1 MRRGVGHVK
10 GSLGGDGGVR
20 EEEQTAEPSIRTY
33 SDEINDERIKEPVH
47 ELAQQLEPLAHVC
60 CSTALLLDRSCLGR
74 AILGG
79 EPLAIEDRE
88 TLQER
93 MKRDRLVASVSEKL

>member
-10 GSLGGDGGVR
+10 GSLGGDGGVSK
-20 EEEQTAEPSIRTY
+20 EEQIGEPSIRTY
-33 SDEINDERIKEPVH
+33 SNEIDDERVEEPVH
-47 ELAQQLEPLAHVC
+47 ELAQQLEPLVHVC

-74 AILGG
+74 AVLGG

-88 TLQER
+88 PLQER
-93 MKRDRLVASVSEKL
+93 MERDRLVASVTEEL